1 VGRGVSM
8 GRFCRRYEWVAV
20 AVVAAA
26 VAGGCSSGG
35 GGGAASTRLT
45 TTSPPASS
53 TSHSTSRPH
62 RRHTARHPFVP
73 PRLALSTGT
82 TWAGEGVWKRRDRWA
97 GHTPTVMTTTYQPPT
112 GGVAYLAWISSASTR
127 LALYAG
133 TSEPPVGGGHAG
145 VAPTRLRA
153 RLLATFNGGF
163 RYSAAPGGFIAQG
176 VQYVP
181 LQTGLA
187 TVWTTW
193 THHVNIS
200 RWAGGADPRTLE
212 VAREDLTLLVSGAH
226 PAPLA
231 SDVGSWGATL
241 GGGAAVWRTA
251 LGIDAHHNLIYVAA
265 NDTPLA
271 LAQTLVHAGAVRALE
286 LDINPEWSTFNV
298 YGGRGGAAPTM
309 FVPNPQQSADRYLVP
324 DSRDFF
330 AVYAW
335 P

>member
-1 VGRGVSM
+1 M
-8 GRFCRRYEWVAV
+8 AV
-20 AVVAAA
+20 AMVATAMG
-26 VAGGCSSGG
+26 GGCSSGG
-35 GGGAASTRLT
+35 GGGAPSTRT
-45 TTSPPASS
+45 TATSPPASG
-53 TSHSTSRPH
+53 TSHSTPRPH
-62 RRHTARHPFVP
+62 QRRPPSHPYVP
-73 PRLALSTGT
+73 PRLAVSSGT
-82 TWAGEGVWKRRDRWA
+82 PWAGEGVWKRRDRWA
-97 GHTPTVMTTTYQPPT
+97 GHAPTVMTTTYQQPS
-112 GGVAYLAWISSASTR
+112 GGVAYLAWISHDATR

-133 TSEPPVGGGHAG
+133 TSEPGSGNPG
-145 VAPTRLRA
+145 VVPTRLRG

-163 RYSAAPGGFIAQG
+163 RQSAAPGGFIAQG
-176 VQYVP
+176 VESVP
-181 LQTGLA
+181 LQIGLG
-187 TVWTTW
+187 TVSTTW

-200 RWAGGADPRTLE
+200 RWAGGVDLRTLE
-212 VAREDLTLLVSGAH
+212 VARQDLDLLVSGAH

-231 SDVGSWGATL
+231 SDTGSWGATL

-251 LGIDAHHNLIYVAA
+251 LGIDAHHNLIYIAA
-265 NDTPLA
+265 DDTPLG

-309 FVPNPQQSADRYLVP
+309 VVPNPQQSADRYLVP